1 MMKQI
6 AFAVVAILFTWIGP
20 ARAEEDAEK
29 SRLVAGA
36 MEIYKARAA
45 LPQHVKA
52 AEVMAALAEKY
63 PTDKDR
69 QIWCSRTSYY
79 AAHRIEDS
87 SVKSKVAS
95 RGVEC
100 AKRITALSKTDYEGR
115 FWWLMTRF
123 QAEQARGVTK
133 ALGAAPSI
141 TALLA
146 KMIKDNPK
154 RAEAY
159 MVLGAIYRALPGPPI
174 SIGDKDK
181 ALTLLEESAK
191 LAPDNA
197 EVLLELAGV
206 QADLGLK
213 AQARLTYRHC
223 IDKGTGPAALAW
235 ETQDAKD
242 YAKKMLAK
250 LD

>member
-1 MMKQI
+1 
-6 AFAVVAILFTWIGP
+6 
-20 ARAEEDAEK
+20 
-29 SRLVAGA
+29 
-36 MEIYKARAA
+36 
-45 LPQHVKA
+45 
-52 AEVMAALAEKY
+52 
-63 PTDKDR
+63 
-69 QIWCSRTSYY
+69 
-79 AAHRIEDS
+79 
-87 SVKSKVAS
+87 VKSKVAG
-95 RGVEC
+95 RGVDC
-100 AKRITALSKTDYEGR
+100 AKRITAMSKTDYEGR

-174 SIGDKDK
+174 SIGDKGK
-181 ALTLLEESAK
+181 ALTLLEQSAK

-197 EVLLELAGV
+197 EVLLELAGI
-206 QADLGLK
+206 QADMGQK
-213 AQARLTYRHC
+213 DKARLTYRHC
-223 IDKGTGPAALAW
+223 IDKGTGPSVLSW

>member
-1 MMKQI
+1 MKQFAVAVGVI
-6 AFAVVAILFTWIGP
+6 VLAFAGP
-20 ARAEEDAEK
+20 AWAEEDAEK
-29 SRLVAGA
+29 ARLVAGA
-36 MEIYKARAA
+36 MEIYKGRAA

-79 AAHRIEDS
+79 AAHRIEDA
-87 SVKSKVAS
+87 SVKSKVAG

-100 AKRITALSKTDYEGR
+100 AKRITAMSKTDYEGR

-146 KMIKDNPK
+146 RMIKDNPK

-174 SIGDKDK
+174 SVGDKDK
-181 ALTLLEESAK
+181 ALTLLQQSAK

-197 EVLLELAGV
+197 EVLLELAGI
-206 QADLGLK
+206 QADLGHKEL
-213 AQARLTYRHC
+213 ARATYRHC
-223 IDKGTGPAALAW
+223 IDKGTGPAVLSW

>member
-1 MMKQI
+1 MKQ
-6 AFAVVAILFTWIGP
+6 FAVVVGVIVLAFAGP
-20 ARAEEDAEK
+20 AWAEEDAEK
-29 SRLVAGA
+29 ARLVAGA

-52 AEVMAALAEKY
+52 AEAMAALAEKY

-69 QIWCSRTSYY
+69 QVWCSRTSYY

-87 SVKSKVAS
+87 AVKAKVAG
-95 RGVEC
+95 RGVDC
-100 AKRITALSKTDYEGR
+100 AKRITAMDKTDYEGR

-174 SIGDKDK
+174 SIGDQAK
-181 ALTLLEESAK
+181 ALALLEQSAK

-197 EVLLELAGV
+197 EVLLELAGI
-206 QADLGLK
+206 QADMGQKDK
-213 AQARLTYRHC
+213 ARATYRHC
-223 IDKGTGPAALAW
+223 IDKGTGPAVLSW

>member
-1 MMKQI
+1 MMR
-6 AFAVVAILFTWIGP
+6 FAAAVTVVVVALGGT
-20 ARAEEDAEK
+20 ARAADAEK
-29 SRLVAGA
+29 DRLIAGA
-36 MEIYKARAA
+36 MEVYKGRAVLA
-45 LPQHVKA
+45 QHVKA
-52 AEVMAALAEKY
+52 AEAMAALAEKY
-63 PTDKDR
+63 PEDKER
-69 QIWCSRTSYY
+69 QVWCSRTSYY
-79 AAHRIEDS
+79 AAHRIEDA
-87 SVKSKVAS
+87 SVKSKVAG
-95 RGVEC
+95 RGVDC
-100 AKRITALSKTDYEGR
+100 AKRITALNKTDYEGR

-159 MVLGAIYRALPGPPI
+159 MVLGAIYRALPAPPI
-174 SIGDKDK
+174 SIGDQDK
-181 ALTLLEESAK
+181 ALRLLEESAK

-197 EVLLELAGV
+197 EVLLELAQA
-206 QADLGLK
+206 QADLGQKEK
-213 AQARLTYRHC
+213 ARATYRHC
-223 IDKGTGPAALAW
+223 IDRGTGPPNMDW
-235 ETQDAKD
+235 ETRDAKD